1 MKAKLGKLL
10 VFLIVGVCSTRI
22 WHWIFWTA
30 LKKNCFFFS
39 RLKTQYEN
47 ELREMERTQMASR
60 DKYAE
65 MRTTIAEG
73 EASIQNFQATVK
85 QLELQL
91 EHSKKV

>member
-1 MKAKLGKLL
+1 
-10 VFLIVGVCSTRI
+10 
-22 WHWIFWTA
+22 
-30 LKKNCFFFS
+30 
-39 RLKTQYEN
+39 
-47 ELREMERTQMASR
+47 MASR

>member
-1 MKAKLGKLL
+1 MKAKLGKFNTEPSGFYLL
-10 VFLIVGVCSTRI
+10 VSFQPKFSIKISEQ
-22 WHWIFWTA
+22 
-30 LKKNCFFFS
+30 NFS

-47 ELREMERTQMASR
+47 ELREMERTQMTNR

-65 MRTTIAEG
+65 MRTKLAEG